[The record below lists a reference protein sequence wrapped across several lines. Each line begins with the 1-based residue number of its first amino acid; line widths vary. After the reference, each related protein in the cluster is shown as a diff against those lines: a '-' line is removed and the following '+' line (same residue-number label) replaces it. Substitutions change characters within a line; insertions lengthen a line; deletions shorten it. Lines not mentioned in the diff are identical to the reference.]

1 MPEVFSVDSEERHYL
16 DLIEKEKKKMRP
28 GLTGEE
34 IDRIENE
41 ILRLQG
47 LLERY
52 RRETREKGR

>member
-1 MPEVFSVDSEERHYL
+1 MDSEERHYL
-16 DLIEKEKKKMRP
+16 DLIEKEKKKMCP

-52 RRETREKGR
+52 RRETREKRH